1 MLNAYWDIG
10 CIIVEHE
17 QNGSDK
23 AKYGKKVLETLA
35 EKLTDEFGKGFDV
48 RNLRNMRS
56 FYLTFP
62 NRNALRTDLT
72 WTHYRALLR
81 VKSEAARNWYIEE
94 ASKGQWSSRQLDRQ
108 ISTLYYERLRL
119 RLFRLSF
126 YCRPCRLPG
135 SDQRMREGRI
145 HQQGS

>member
-1 MLNAYWDIG
+1 MSKDVIIHNDNKEQELYIAIKTILLENRQTAYKAVSSAMLNAYWDIG

-81 VKSEAARNWYIEE
+81 VKSEAARNWYI
-94 ASKGQWSSRQLDRQ
+94 
-108 ISTLYYERLRL
+108 
-119 RLFRLSF
+119 
-126 YCRPCRLPG
+126 
-135 SDQRMREGRI
+135 
-145 HQQGS
+145 